1 MAENG
6 SNNWGVSFGRISFL
20 DQILRNHSNVS
31 GVSRSDDILF
41 TVKRTRQGDTLKV
54 LCVDEYTF
62 GIAMAHR
69 ALDEFGTI
77 DIIFVGGKWNHPDGD
92 AKAFLQEKKI
102 GVYNAKDINGALQ
115 SDKYWKYA

>member
-1 MAENG
+1 MTDNG
-6 SNNWGVSFGRISFL
+6 SNEWGVSYGRIMFL
-20 DQILRNHSNVS
+20 DQILRNHTNVS
-31 GVSRSDDILF
+31 SISRSHDIVF
-41 TVKRTRQGDTLKV
+41 TVQRKRQGDTLNI

-69 ALDEFGTI
+69 ALDEFRNL

-92 AKAFLQEKKI
+92 ARTFLQERKI

-115 SDKYWKYA
+115 SDTYWKYN